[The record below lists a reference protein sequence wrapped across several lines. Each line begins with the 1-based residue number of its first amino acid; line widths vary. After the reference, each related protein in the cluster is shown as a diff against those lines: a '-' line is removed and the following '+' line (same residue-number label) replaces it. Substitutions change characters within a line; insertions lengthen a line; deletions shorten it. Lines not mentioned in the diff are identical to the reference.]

1 MPVDGLYDWLARK
14 ADTAGFLVE
23 KDSTVVQSGHVYV
36 NKTGDGKGQNLFAV
50 RYDGFLKVTDPTRFR
65 QALIQGIGPAKA
77 YGFGMLSVAP
87 AEER

>member
-1 MPVDGLYDWLARK
+1 MPIVELHEWLSGK
-14 ADTAGFLVE
+14 ADAAGFLVDE
-23 KDSTVVQSGHVYV
+23 DSTIVQPGHVYV

-50 RYDGFLKVTDPTRFR
+50 RYDGFLTVNDPARFR
-65 QALIQGIGPAKA
+65 QALIHGIGPAKA